1 MMKYNIE
8 IETVRAGQ
16 PRPYAD
22 SVLEYKIIVSGDL
35 PNDID
40 RIIEEF
46 CTKSL
51 THCNTKYN
59 DERMWC
65 DSYYSFDSTTLDN
78 GHKKY
83 RFIVTSPYLD

>member
-1 MMKYNIE
+1 MFNLQVELI
-8 IETVRAGQ
+8 RSGQ

-22 SVLEYKIIVSGDL
+22 SVLEYKIIVSGKL

-51 THCNTKYN
+51 THCDKKYS
-59 DERMWC
+59 DERYWC
-65 DSYYSFDSTTLDN
+65 DSYYSLDLTTLDN
-78 GHKKY
+78 GDKKY
-83 RFIVTSPYLD
+83 TFIVTSPYLD

>member
-51 THCNTKYN
+51 TYCDKKYN
-59 DERMWC
+59 DERFWYE
-65 DSYYSFDSTTLDN
+65 SYYTFDKLN
-78 GHKKY
+78 GDDEMCKY
-83 RFIVTSPYLD
+83 KFIVTSPYLD

>member
-16 PRPYAD
+16 PRPYVD

-51 THCNTKYN
+51 THCDKKYN
-59 DERMWC
+59 DERFWYE
-65 DSYYSFDSTTLDN
+65 SYYTFDKLNKDDEMY
-78 GHKKY
+78 KY
-83 RFIVTSPYLD
+83 KFVVTSPYLD